1 MSISEKQI
9 LGHVA
14 FRCCYIDALGFVRYD
29 NRNTALG
36 SPAET
41 LFTDNPKLH
50 AAWVMEAIKDKKERQ
65 TFITPSVGNKRIML
79 HVEPVAQGAVLSMFD
94 ACEKSKE
101 RSEDSLESFYTTAL
115 DSLDDYVYAFD
126 RNGRFVYVNLAMRRL
141 YGFDINP
148 IGKQLSE
155 LEYPEEL
162 ATRLNTHIA
171 SVFASGTAVKDE
183 VFFTSRT
190 GFSAYF
196 NFIYSPVLDATGK
209 TAFVVGVSRD
219 TTSLVQDISILKNTI
234 NATFDS
240 VKEMIQVFTA
250 VRDENGD
257 IIDFAW
263 ILINQRAQERFG
275 NVVGKR
281 LLEFNPGVVDAGIF
295 DHFVEVV
302 NSGVPMDYEK
312 RYRAEQFD
320 GWYHQSV
327 VKLGDGIATTTT
339 DITAR
344 KHSEEAVIKNLTL
357 LKASES
363 LSMTGS
369 WEYDRVTDLF
379 YFSAGMCSLFGI
391 AEGECVSTD
400 FFKKYVSLTAS
411 EKITAFI
418 RAIKNGFSD
427 LETLI
432 EFEIDGERR
441 VHRIRVSFKQG
452 AKPGDLRII
461 GVNMDVTTVL
471 ALETENRMLIR
482 QSYEDREKQH
492 LELLTST
499 FNAQEEERGHLAVKL
514 HNDLGQSLYGLL
526 LNLKSMMPKIGEVW
540 DLGHE
545 NSRLYC
551 VDILKEA
558 IAEARRIS
566 HQLTPNVLQ
575 QHGLQTS
582 VEELIRKFEPHFR
595 IVYNFKNL
603 PENFQPYHEIFIYRT
618 VQELLLNAVKHAGA
632 KNIQIDISREEKLFV
647 VGVSDDGKGFDNAN
661 EGKGIGLSTI
671 RAKLKLLGGVLE
683 ISSSKGKNSINVL
696 IPT

>member
-9 LGHVA
+9 LGHLP
-14 FRCCYIDALGFVRYD
+14 FRCCYIDALGVVRYD
-29 NRNTALG
+29 NRNTAVG
-36 SPAET
+36 CPAET

-50 AAWVMEAIKDKKERQ
+50 VAWVMEAIKDKKGRQ
-65 TFITPSVGNKRIML
+65 TVILPLIGNKRMML
-79 HVEPVAQGAVLSMFD
+79 HAEPVAQGAVLSMFE
-94 ACEKSKE
+94 ACEKGKE
-101 RSEDSLESFYTTAL
+101 KTEDSFERFYTTAL

-141 YGFDINP
+141 YGFDIDP

-155 LEYPEEL
+155 LEYPEKL
-162 ATRLNTHIA
+162 AVRLNAHIA
-171 SVFASGTAVKDE
+171 SVFASGRAVKDE

-219 TTSLVQDISILKNTI
+219 TTALVQDISILKNTI

-250 VRDENGD
+250 VRDEKGN
-257 IIDFAW
+257 IIDFTW
-263 ILINQRAQERFG
+263 ILINKRAQERFG

-281 LLEFNPGVVDAGIF
+281 LLEFNPGVIEAGIF

-344 KHSEEAVIKNLTL
+344 KQSEEAVIKNLTL
-357 LKASES
+357 LEASES

-379 YFSAGMCSLFGI
+379 YFSAGMCALFGI

-400 FFKKYVSLTAS
+400 FFKKHASSTAL
-411 EKITAFI
+411 EKITEFV
-418 RAIKNGFSD
+418 RAVKNGFSD

-432 EFEIDGERR
+432 EFNIKGVRR
-441 VHRIRVSFKQG
+441 IHRIRVSF
-452 AKPGDLRII
+452 AKGGRPGEWRII

-471 ALETENRMLIR
+471 ALETENRMLIKR
-482 QSYEDREKQH
+482 SYEDRERQH
-492 LELLTST
+492 FDLLTSI

-514 HNDLGQSLYGLL
+514 HNDLGQSLYGLML
-526 LNLKSMMPKIGEVW
+526 TLKSMMPKIGEVW
-540 DLGHE
+540 SLGHE

-558 IAEARRIS
+558 IAESRRIS
-566 HQLTPNVLQ
+566 HQLTPNVLK
-575 QHGLQTS
+575 QHGLQAS
-582 VEELIRKFEPHFR
+582 IEVLIRKFEPHFKIR
-595 IVYNFKNL
+595 YTFGNL

-618 VQELLLNAVKHAGA
+618 VQELLFNAVKHADA
-632 KNIQIDISREEKLFV
+632 KNIQVDVSREEKLFV
-647 VGVSDDGKGFDNAN
+647 IGVSDDGKGFNNAY
-661 EGKGIGLSTI
+661 ESKGIGLSTI

-683 ISSSKGKNSINVL
+683 ISSSKGRTSINVL